1 MAQKLK
7 QGAEGIVIILI
18 GLFLLINSINIPQ
31 NPIKY
36 EGMTNVLAQAKF
48 VPLVMSVGV
57 LALGIILF
65 LKQVKGKD
73 KSAQLTKDEWIRMGI
88 VVVLTVAYIISAY
101 LFKFMIPTI
110 VYAFAIVF
118 FLNWK
123 ARKLWQLLVFSLL
136 VIVLGLY
143 GMPLL
148 INLKL
153 PMM

>member
-1 MAQKLK
+1 MTQKLK

-18 GLFLLINSINIPQ
+18 GLFLLVNSISIPNNPIPQ
-31 NPIKY
+31 T
-36 EGMTNVLAQAKF
+36 GMASVLAQAKF
-48 VPLVMSVGV
+48 VPIVMSVGV
-57 LALGIILF
+57 LLLGIILF
-65 LKQVKGKD
+65 LKQMSGKD
-73 KSAQLTKDEWIRMGI
+73 KSAQLTKEEWIRMGI

-123 ARKLWQLLVFSLL
+123 ARKTWQILVFSLL